1 MRASRLI
8 SILNI
13 LQARGRAT
21 APELAAE
28 CGVTLRTV
36 YRDIDAMSEAGIPVY
51 SERGSTGGYR
61 LLDGYRTQLNGLSAK
76 EAEALFMTGLTGAA
90 TDLGLGAV
98 MVGAQN
104 KLLSAMPS
112 ELRKGAVQ
120 MRRRFHLDAPAWFA
134 QADQPVYLP
143 QVADAVWTQ
152 RVIHIKYES
161 WKGLKERTVEPLG
174 MVMKSGAW
182 YMVAQVEN
190 TPRTYKISRIHELN
204 LLDQHFTRPAEFD
217 LAAYW
222 EASTLRLQHDLHEN
236 TATIRMSPTGL
247 KMREVFLSAY
257 MFSEMKLSP
266 EPDAQGWYQATM
278 PVGKSWQACIDLLR
292 FGDDVE
298 VLGPPDLRERMREM
312 ITKMGQM
319 YNS

>member
-1 MRASRLI
+1 MI

-51 SERGSTGGYR
+51 SERGSAGGYR
-61 LLDGYRTQLNGLSAK
+61 LLDGYRIQLNGLSAR

-104 KLLSAMPS
+104 KLLSAMPA

-152 RVIHIKYES
+152 QAIYIRYES
-161 WKGLKERTVEPLG
+161 WNGLKERIVEPLG
-174 MVMKSGAW
+174 VVMKSGAW
-182 YMVAQVEN
+182 YMVAQGEN
-190 TPRTYKISRIHELN
+190 TPRTYKISRIHALSS
-204 LLDQHFTRPAEFD
+204 LDQHFTRPADFD

-222 EASTLRLQHDLHEN
+222 DASTLRLQHDLHEN
-236 TATIRMSPTGL
+236 IATIRLSPTGIR
-247 KMREVFLSAY
+247 MREIFLSAY
-257 MFSEMKLSP
+257 IFSEMKLSP
-266 EPDAQGWYQATM
+266 EPDEDGWYLATI
-278 PVGKSWQACIDLLR
+278 PVGKSWHACIDLLR
-292 FGDDVE
+292 FGEDVE
-298 VLGPPDLRERMREM
+298 VLEPPELREKMREM
-312 ITKMGQM
+312 ITKMSRI
-319 YNS
+319 YNA